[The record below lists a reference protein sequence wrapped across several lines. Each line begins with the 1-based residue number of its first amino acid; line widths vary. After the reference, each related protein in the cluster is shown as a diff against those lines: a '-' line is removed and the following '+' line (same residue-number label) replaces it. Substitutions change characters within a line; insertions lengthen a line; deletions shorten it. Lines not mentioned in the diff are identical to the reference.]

1 MNAANLRGYLVS
13 RVEKKYISRVL
24 IFTNDRLR
32 KNLRVLIFANLEFL
46 LLIACSRSLLV
57 GLVQGG
63 LEVPYE
69 VTEMMS
75 GSVVH
80 HFLLTR
86 YEKLLNELYI
96 EPKNKKIVGTFFSV
110 PNKEGKQAE
119 AKSRQQKEQQE
130 KKEVRSR
137 DIRDMLQ
144 NPRAKK
150 DGAKEVIVC
159 YVMFSLF

>member
-24 IFTNDRLR
+24 IFTNDRLL

-46 LLIACSRSLLV
+46 LLIAYSRSLLV

-63 LEVPYE
+63 LEVAYE

-80 HFLLTR
+80 HLLLTR
-86 YEKLLNELYI
+86 YEKLLKELYI
-96 EPKNKKIVGTFFSV
+96 EPKNKKIVGTFLSV

-150 DGAKEVIVC
+150 DGAKEIIV
-159 YVMFSLF
+159 FD

>member
-46 LLIACSRSLLV
+46 LLIAYSRSLLV

-69 VTEMMS
+69 VTEMMR

-80 HFLLTR
+80 HLLLTR
-86 YEKLLNELYI
+86 YEKLLRELYI
-96 EPKNKKIVGTFFSV
+96 EPKNKKIVGTFLSV
-110 PNKEGKQAE
+110 PDKEAKQAE
-119 AKSRQQKEQQE
+119 TKSRQQKEQQK
-130 KKEVRSR
+130 KKEMRSR
-137 DIRDMLQ
+137 DIRVCCKTQEQKRMA
-144 NPRAKK
+144 PRKLL
-150 DGAKEVIVC
+150 
-159 YVMFSLF
+159 YLTSLCI